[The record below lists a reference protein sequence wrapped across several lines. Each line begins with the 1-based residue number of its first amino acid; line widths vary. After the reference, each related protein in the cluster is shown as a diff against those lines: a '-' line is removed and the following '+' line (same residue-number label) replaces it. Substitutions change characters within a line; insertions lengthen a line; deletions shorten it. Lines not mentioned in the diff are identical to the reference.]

1 VLGAAFSLGFLALI
15 GWLVAIQLRRGDA
28 LSRLAVRQQTRGV
41 PIQAFRGP
49 VLDRRGRSMA
59 TTIPAWSVYADPKL
73 ILKTRSPH
81 WRVGPADGDPTASF
95 VANDYGTSPAA
106 QRLATALG
114 LEPETIEEAIDR
126 NAQRRFV
133 WLRRRVDRPT
143 RDAVDALRIPTK
155 TRRGIR
161 QRPIFGM
168 GIKADG
174 RRRYPNGSLAS
185 HVLGT
190 VGSELQGT
198 RGLEFLFNER
208 LSGTA
213 GHRLV
218 RVDGHRDRRPVWIS
232 PGDYHPAVDGQ
243 LLVLTLD
250 LTIQMFVEEALQ
262 ETVEHFKAKGASA
275 VVMDPRTGDVLALAN
290 YPTFDP
296 QRPEGAEK
304 YDLRNRVL
312 TDPYEPGSTFKAIIA
327 SAALDEGVV
336 RRGEKIFCHNGT
348 HTINGRT
355 LRDVTPRDWLPFELI
370 VAKSSNIGMSIIGE
384 RMGAERLHRSMIR
397 FGFGQPTGILL
408 PGESGGD
415 VKDLSDWSAWSR
427 TSVPMGYEVLVT
439 PLQMVTAFSAIANG
453 GTLLKPRII
462 RYAYSPDRRCVA
474 DLSEPVVVRRVLR
487 QETADYM
494 RRKVLRRVITE
505 GTGRKANIPWVKVFG
520 KTGTAHKTSPR
531 GGYDDD
537 RIFGSFIGAAPLEN
551 PRVVVMV
558 VVDEP
563 DRSIGRYGGTVSAPA
578 VRRILEK
585 TLAYLGASSDAPV
598 QLARDAAD
606 PAQ

>member
-1 VLGAAFSLGFLALI
+1 
-15 GWLVAIQLRRGDA
+15 
-28 LSRLAVRQQTRGV
+28 
-41 PIQAFRGP
+41 
-49 VLDRRGRSMA
+49 MA
-59 TTIPAWSVYADPKL
+59 TTIPAWSVYVDPKL
-73 ILKTRSPH
+73 ILETRSPH
-81 WRVGPADGDPTASF
+81 WRVSPAAGDSASAF
-95 VANDYGTSPAA
+95 VANGYSVSPAA
-106 QRLATALG
+106 RRLATVLG
-114 LEPETIEEAIDR
+114 LDAETIEGAIDR
-126 NAQRRFV
+126 NPRRRFV
-133 WLRRRVDRPT
+133 WLRRRIDRPT
-143 RDAVDALRIPTK
+143 RDAVAALRIPTK
-155 TRRGIR
+155 MRRGIR
-161 QRPIFGM
+161 ERPIFGM

-198 RGLEFLFNER
+198 RGLEYLFNER
-208 LSGTA
+208 LRGAA
-213 GHRLV
+213 GYRLV

-250 LTIQMFVEEALQ
+250 LTVQMFVEEALK

-296 QRPEGAEK
+296 QHPGDAEK
-304 YDLRNRVL
+304 YALRNRIL

-327 SAALDEGVV
+327 SAALDDGVV
-336 RRGEKIFCHNGT
+336 RHGEKIFCHNGAY
-348 HTINGRT
+348 TINGRT
-355 LRDVTPRDWLPFELI
+355 LRDVTPRGWLPFEL
-370 VAKSSNIGMSIIGE
+370 VVVKSSNIGMGIIGE
-384 RMGAERLHRSMIR
+384 RMGAPRLHRAMIR
-397 FGFGQPTGILL
+397 FGFGQKTGILL

-415 VKDLSDWSAWSR
+415 VKDLRDWSALSR
-427 TSVPMGYEVLVT
+427 TSVPMGYELLVT
-439 PLQMVTAFSAIANG
+439 PLQLVTAFSAIANG

-462 RYAYSPDRRCVA
+462 RYAYSSDRRRVA

-563 DRSIGRYGGTVSAPA
+563 DRSIGRYGGSVSAPA
-578 VRRILEK
+578 ARQILEK
-585 TLAYLGASSDAPV
+585 TLAYLGASDDAPL
-598 QLARDAAD
+598 QLARDAAG